1 MVGVANFARGL
12 YQAFLR
18 EHVLFLIHEMHK
30 QQSNTA
36 WGRWGGCQGCI
47 NNAPKWGLVCT
58 MVHTSTIW
66 ESSIIELVCTM
77 VHTKSWGDLIEWS
90 GILLPAVGPIKA
102 CGWFDQN
109 QM

>member
-36 WGRWGGCQGCI
+36 WGRWGGCQDCI

-58 MVHTSTIW
+58 MVHTSAIL
-66 ESSIIELVCTM
+66 EASIIELVCTM
-77 VHTKSWGDLIEWS
+77 VHTKSCGVNIDFAVLPLGKGKKYNFGDI
-90 GILLPAVGPIKA
+90 
-102 CGWFDQN
+102 
-109 QM
+109 